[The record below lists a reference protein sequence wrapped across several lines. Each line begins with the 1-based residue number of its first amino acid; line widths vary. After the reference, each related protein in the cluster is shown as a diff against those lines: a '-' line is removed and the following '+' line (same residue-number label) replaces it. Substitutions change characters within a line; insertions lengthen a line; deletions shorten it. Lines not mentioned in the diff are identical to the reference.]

1 METAMSWVDLL
12 VATGEMLVVGVLI
25 SVLLIA
31 VGTFAMNSGFRLAEW
46 WGDRKERC
54 HRSR

>member
-12 VATGEMLVVGVLI
+12 VATGEMLVVGVL
-25 SVLLIA
+25 VVV
-31 VGTFAMNSGFRLAEW
+31 VGVFGVNLGFRLAEW
-46 WGDRKERC
+46 WDIC